1 MTKLRELTFLF
12 VFIFPLSVLIHPDF
26 VFAQIPDSTSA
37 ETMTPPDSASTDSSK
52 TKSPRGAMLRS
63 IFVPGWGQFYNGK
76 WFKGII
82 IAGTE
87 IGLVANAVMQNQY
100 AVHSTTLLEKEF
112 YVNNRNLSF
121 WWLAGAIL
129 YSAVDAYVDAQ
140 LYHFDESPDLS
151 VRFMPVDNAV
161 LSGEKVWALSLKLRF

>member
-1 MTKLRELTFLF
+1 MNKMSLRTFLF
-12 VFIFPLSVLIHPDF
+12 IFVFSVSLFLHSDF
-26 VFAQIPDSTSA
+26 VCAQKPNSTNAESVSQPDSVTA
-37 ETMTPPDSASTDSSK
+37 DSSK

-63 IFVPGWGQFYNGK
+63 VFVPGWGQFYNGK
-76 WFKGII
+76 WFKGIL

-87 IGLVANAVMQNQY
+87 IGLVANAVIQNQY

-151 VRFMPVDNAV
+151 VRFRPVDSAS
-161 LSGEKVWALSLKLRF
+161 LSGEKVWALSLKFKF

>member
-1 MTKLRELTFLF
+1 MNKLLVLTFLLVF
-12 VFIFPLSVLIHPDF
+12 VFPLSTLMQADF
-26 VFAQIPDSTSA
+26 VFAQKPDSTIV
-37 ETMTPPDSASTDSSK
+37 ETLTQSDSVSTDSSK

-76 WFKGII
+76 WFKGIV

-87 IGLVANAVMQNQY
+87 IGLVANAVIQNQY
-100 AVHSTTLLEKEF
+100 AVNSTTLLEREF

-151 VRFMPVDNAV
+151 VHFMPVDSAL
-161 LSGEKVWALSLKLRF
+161 LSGEKVWALSLKFRF

>member
-1 MTKLRELTFLF
+1 MIKLRVLTFLLVF
-12 VFIFPLSVLIHPDF
+12 VFQLSVLIHAGF
-26 VFAQIPDSTSA
+26 VFAQK
-37 ETMTPPDSASTDSSK
+37 PDSANVETITQPDSATADSSK

-76 WFKGII
+76 WFKGVL

-87 IGLVANAVMQNQY
+87 IGLVANAIIQNQY

-151 VRFMPVDNAV
+151 VHFMPVDSAA
-161 LSGEKVWALSLKLRF
+161 LSGEKVWALSLTFRF

>member
-1 MTKLRELTFLF
+1 MNKMSSQTFLF
-12 VFIFPLSVLIHPDF
+12 IF
-26 VFAQIPDSTSA
+26 VFSVSLILHSDYVYAQKPDSTNA
-37 ETMTPPDSASTDSSK
+37 EPVSQPDSATADSSK

-63 IFVPGWGQFYNGK
+63 IFIPGWGQFYNGK
-76 WFKGII
+76 WFKGIL

-87 IGLVANAVMQNQY
+87 IGLVANAVIQNQY
-100 AVHSTTLLEKEF
+100 AVNSTTLLEREF

-151 VRFMPVDNAV
+151 VNFMPVDSPA

>member
-1 MTKLRELTFLF
+1 MRVRTFLF
-12 VFIFPLSVLIHPDF
+12 VFIFPVFVLMRADF
-26 VFAQIPDSTSA
+26 VLAQKSDSTKAEAKTQPDSVSVG
-37 ETMTPPDSASTDSSK
+37 SSK

-76 WFKGII
+76 WFKGIV

-87 IGLVANAVMQNQY
+87 IGLVTNAIIQNQY
-100 AVHSTTLLEKEF
+100 AVNSTTLLEREF

-121 WWLAGAIL
+121 WWLAGAVL

-151 VRFMPVDNAV
+151 VRFIPLDGASPN
-161 LSGEKVWALSLKLRF
+161 GEKVWTLSLKFRF